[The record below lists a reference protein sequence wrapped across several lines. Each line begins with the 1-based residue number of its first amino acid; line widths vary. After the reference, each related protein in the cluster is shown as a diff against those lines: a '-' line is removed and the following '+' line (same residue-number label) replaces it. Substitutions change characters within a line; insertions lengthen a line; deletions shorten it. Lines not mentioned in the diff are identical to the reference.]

1 MEKTDVLDLDVSIAN
16 YIYKGIKRYIKE
28 NEKATFPT
36 APTYEDVSV
45 EDLSERVIRWHTELN
60 ELADKFNKLAKSRY
74 PNVAK
79 EEIADAFDSLKQVY
93 LNLWI

>member
-28 NEKATFPT
+28 NEKASFPT
-36 APTYEDVSV
+36 APTYKDISV
-45 EDLSERVIRWHTELN
+45 DNFAGRVKRWHTELN